1 MSKLPWQF
9 INKCYNPVIKLDNNY
24 DPALHH
30 WSPHICVLYIMT

>member
-9 INKCYNPVIKLDNNY
+9 INKCYNPVIKLDNY